1 MEVYE
6 EAVDYLETYGVTV
19 TAEREMEPDLLEDVF
34 EVDFASC
41 SLHADSIDLPDTPT
55 GWTPE
60 VMLEKR
66 LVVLISILTSEEQY
80 LSELETLLM
89 PMKALRAAA
98 STSQPVLS
106 SQQVQTVFFQVP
118 ELRDLHQ
125 EFYTALKARLQ
136 PAQSQEPE
144 AQLQHG
150 DKQPAAVGDLFLR
163 MVSQLGVYRGFI
175 DNYEGA
181 VEIVRKCTQSDQRF
195 RTLAE
200 SMMSCKVS
208 DNSRT
213 TYTFEALLYKPLDR
227 VTKTTLVLHDLL
239 KHTPQEH
246 QDHALLQEAL
256 RISSSFLSGVN
267 EESHCK
273 RAVTLSTGMRRQLM
287 RDGFVVDM
295 YEGGRSIRH
304 LFLYTDLLLCAKMK
318 GGTAGKQVS
327 YRFSWYLPL
336 AGLKL
341 HWGSEQEQSADLQS
355 RVSTMRGKMFHL
367 RQELKQQRRGGKG
380 YRTLD
385 RNRRKLQ
392 QIELWLLT
400 HSPVLPLEL
409 QSPNG
414 KSHTLVFSA
423 LYELEEWREA
433 IEKLIGEN
441 AETVAPDLLTLT
453 SSCVKLRMTQHPH
466 LQSFEPECE
475 DRSLCGTLTVAVHSA
490 CGLPQPASLYVCL
503 EVDGYKFY
511 DNKAQ
516 TRLSLSSL
524 TPQWDEEFS
533 LQVDGAQ
540 CLNVLCVQQTEGGK
554 SGRED
559 KVQGRSSIQLDPSV
573 ILKKWKRWT
582 VSMNHAEVHL
592 SLKYLPHPL
601 EPPSTAPVQHQPVFN
616 VPIGVLAQQEGVLVP
631 HIVRSCTED
640 VERRGLEEVGIY
652 RISGAASDI
661 QILKN
666 AFNTSLREAVS
677 RLRTMDVN
685 AVSGAL
691 KLYFRELPEPL
702 IPRDHFQSLA
712 DALENPDM
720 RSRMQSMFTILQSC
734 PDVNRNTFL
743 YLLHHLKRVS
753 EKQEVN
759 KMTLMNLATVFG
771 PSLVRPPE
779 MVLGQCGP
787 RVDISQEVVVQVQ
800 VVYFYLQSNNLPVPL
815 TAMPLDSEEEAD
827 T

>member
-6 EAVDYLETYGVTV
+6 EAVDYLQTY
-19 TAEREMEPDLLEDVF
+19 EREMEPDLLEDVF

-66 LVVLISILTSEEQY
+66 L
-80 LSELETLLM
+80 
-89 PMKALRAAA
+89 
-98 STSQPVLS
+98 PVLS

-136 PAQSQEPE
+136 PAQSQEPD
-144 AQLQHG
+144 AQLQHR
-150 DKQPAAVGDLFLR
+150 DKQPAPVGDLFLR

-175 DNYEGA
+175 DNYESA

-200 SMMSCKVS
+200 
-208 DNSRT
+208 
-213 TYTFEALLYKPLDR
+213 
-227 VTKTTLVLHDLL
+227 DLL

-341 HWGSEQEQSADLQS
+341 HWGLEQEQSADLQS

-367 RQELKQQRRGGKG
+367 RQELKQQRKGGKG

-385 RNRRKLQ
+385 RSRRKLQ

-409 QSPNG
+409 HSPNG
-414 KSHTLVFSA
+414 KNHTLVFSA

-433 IEKLIGEN
+433 IEKLIGE
-441 AETVAPDLLTLT
+441 
-453 SSCVKLRMTQHPH
+453 K
-466 LQSFEPECE
+466 CE
-475 DRSLCGTLTVAVHSA
+475 DRSVCGTLSVAVHSA

-524 TPQWDEEFS
+524 TPQWDE
-533 LQVDGAQ
+533 VDGAQ
-540 CLNVLCVQQTEGGK
+540 CLSVLCVQQTEGGK
-554 SGRED
+554 SRRED

-582 VSMNHAEVHL
+582 VSMNHTEVHL

-640 VERRGLEEVGIY
+640 VERRGLEE
-652 RISGAASDI
+652 
-661 QILKN
+661 
-666 AFNTSLREAVS
+666 
-677 RLRTMDVN
+677 
-685 AVSGAL
+685 
-691 KLYFRELPEPL
+691 LYFRELPEPL
-702 IPRDHFQSLA
+702 IPRDHFRSLA
-712 DALENPDM
+712 DALG
-720 RSRMQSMFTILQSC
+720 RWQ
-734 PDVNRNTFL
+734 RN
-743 YLLHHLKRVS
+743 K
-753 EKQEVN
+753 K
-759 KMTLMNLATVFG
+759 
-771 PSLVRPPE
+771 
-779 MVLGQCGP
+779 
-787 RVDISQEVVVQVQ
+787 
-800 VVYFYLQSNNLPVPL
+800 
-815 TAMPLDSEEEAD
+815 
-827 T
+827 